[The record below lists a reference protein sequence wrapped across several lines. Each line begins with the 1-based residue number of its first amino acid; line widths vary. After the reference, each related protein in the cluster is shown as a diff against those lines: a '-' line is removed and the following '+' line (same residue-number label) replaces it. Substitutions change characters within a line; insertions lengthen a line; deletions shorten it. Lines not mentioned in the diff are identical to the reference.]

1 MGDRYR
7 KTQMQGTD
15 KIDKER
21 KRQIKKEACRHGD
34 IEMDTE
40 AERQSRN
47 AKGDKRNRNGKGE
60 TEQRKIRKMEV
71 R

>member
-1 MGDRYR
+1 MQTWRYR
-7 KTQMQGTD
+7 D
-15 KIDKER
+15 
-21 KRQIKKEACRHGD
+21 
-34 IEMDTE
+34 DTE

>member
-1 MGDRYR
+1 MQTWRYR
-7 KTQMQGTD
+7 DGHRGR
-15 KIDKER
+15 E
-21 KRQIKKEACRHGD
+21 
-34 IEMDTE
+34 TE
-40 AERQSRN
+40 SRN